1 MLVDEGRGSCLFI
14 FNSFGIALFDEEDV
28 SFAGD
33 FDIYEFKILE
43 KEIENVHRKLMLMF
57 I

>member
-33 FDIYEFKILE
+33 FDIYEILE